1 MPMDRFT
8 AAGRPAAQ
16 LRRTPPLL
24 ALGVL
29 LVVAGV
35 RIVTLLPWTP
45 EDLVVDEP
53 PVHADAIVLLEGG
66 LARIP
71 QAVSLVEQG
80 YANRLVYPGL
90 APVAREPLARALS
103 GLDRQV
109 ELVVPNDTATES
121 TWEEALRTR
130 AILASRP
137 GVDSILLVTSD
148 YHTRRARWT
157 FRKALP
163 AGVDITTIAATQNHW
178 TPGLAREPGSA
189 RELYRR
195 ERRKMLGYLL
205 LYGWRVLL

>member
-1 MPMDRFT
+1 MR
-8 AAGRPAAQ
+8 
-16 LRRTPPLL
+16 
-24 ALGVL
+24 VL
-29 LVVAGV
+29 
-35 RIVTLLPWTP
+35 TLLPWSP

-80 YANRLVYPGL
+80 YATRLIYPGL
-90 APVAREPLARALS
+90 APVAREPLDRALAS
-103 GLDRQV
+103 LSRRA
-109 ELVVPNDTATES
+109 ELIVPDDTATES
-121 TWEEALRTR
+121 TWEEALSTR

-137 GVDSILLVTSD
+137 DIDSILLVTSD

-157 FRKALP
+157 FRKVLP
-163 AGVDITTIAATQNHW
+163 SSVDITTIAATQRHW
-178 TPGLAREPGSA
+178 TPDLAREPGSA

-205 LYGWRVLL
+205 LYGWRVMP